1 MFNSRS
7 GASNSA
13 AAPQPASIE
22 SIRRQARHRLI
33 GASVLVLIGVV
44 GLPLLFDKAPR
55 PLPADL
61 AIQVQAATPPLP
73 AAPSVSPAAPTPV
86 ATPTATPATPVRVE
100 PVEEVI
106 PSTPPPSPPVA
117 AVPPPPAPTSRPAP
131 VATPVAPTAA
141 ATPTPPATPAG
152 ARLVVQ
158 VGAFAEQ
165 SRAQEVRR
173 RLEAAGL
180 KTYTQVANTADG
192 PRIRVRLGPFDTRA
206 EADRAAQAVQRLGLT
221 ASVLTL

>member
-33 GASVLVLIGVV
+33 GASVLVLAGVV
-44 GLPLLFDKAPR
+44 GLPLLFDTTPR
-55 PLPADL
+55 PVPTDL
-61 AIQVQAATPPLP
+61 VIQVQS
-73 AAPSVSPAAPTPV
+73 AAPSVPSVPSAPPAAPTPV
-86 ATPTATPATPVRVE
+86 APPAAPAGAE

-106 PSTPPPSPPVA
+106 ASTPSPASPVA

-141 ATPTPPATPAG
+141 ATPTPPTTPAG